1 MASCVLRKFI
11 VSSSKDNFFASS
23 SPQAALKTVECSLHF
38 YLFIFIFKKLWLNLE
53 NGKLLPWKFLPSSAR
68 PPFAN
73 SKVKFDMTKLLLSRT
88 PLRSSKYMRKRRIL
102 IGLSLLK
109 PISTIGD
116 KNNLSR
122 GGRGETRT
130 GTFFTGGYGRH
141 GSEGVKR
148 PFCHLLNLWHRTTYY
163 ESFIQFAWLDF
174 C

>member
-11 VSSSKDNFFASS
+11 VSSSKDNFCASS
-23 SPQAALKTVECSLHF
+23 SPQAALKAVECSLHF
-38 YLFIFIFKKLWLNLE
+38 YLVIFIFKKLWFNLE
-53 NGKLLPWKFLPSSAR
+53 NGKLLPWKCAR

-73 SKVKFDMTKLLLSRT
+73 SQVKFDMTKLLLSST
-88 PLRSSKYMRKRRIL
+88 PLGSSKYMRKRRIL

-109 PISTIGD
+109 PINTIGD

-141 GSEGVKR
+141 RSERVNVK
-148 PFCHLLNLWHRTTYY
+148 HK
-163 ESFIQFAWLDF
+163 
-174 C
+174 